1 MWRVGGDCCEG
12 PREAASE
19 GEDSGKLEAEEEI
32 GVEPNGTEFV
42 IITKDMPELDQSV
55 LVVGRVVEG
64 MDVVEK
70 LTQVKT
76 VQENTSSPYFR

>member
-1 MWRVGGDCCEG
+1 MRDPAKPPPKVKTV
-12 PREAASE
+12 AKK
-19 GEDSGKLEAEEEI
+19 GKLEAEEEI

-42 IITKDMPELDQSV
+42 IITKDSPELDQSV

-76 VQENTSSPYFR
+76 VQENTSSPYLR